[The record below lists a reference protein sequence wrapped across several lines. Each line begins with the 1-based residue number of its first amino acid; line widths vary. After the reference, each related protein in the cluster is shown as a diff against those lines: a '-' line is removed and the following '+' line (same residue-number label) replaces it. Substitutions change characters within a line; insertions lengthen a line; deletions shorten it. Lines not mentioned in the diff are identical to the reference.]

1 MIQEKIHFRQAR
13 DFGETFNVSIKFL
26 RKNFKLFFQ
35 SILFIAGPFVL
46 LTAITGAFYQAD
58 SIGMMST
65 SRLFSRGADPFAAY
79 GWSFVLFLIAS
90 MISSLALIGTT
101 FSFMST
107 YENLGPG
114 NFTVNDVAKTL
125 LKNAGRL
132 IGGFFLLLVIIIVFV
147 VVFALVIGLLASIT
161 PALGIFVGFLAV
173 IGLLIIAPPFM
184 WQFSTFYL
192 VAIHEDVGPQTALSR
207 VREVMR
213 GEFWWTWLL
222 TFAALL
228 AVGVAGFVFTAP
240 QLIYQM
246 VLMVSNMQDG
256 DGGTSMSFIVVATVC
271 TFCST
276 LLYSCLYVICGFHYF
291 SLAEKKDGTGLMDRI
306 NEIGN
311 TPVQNV
317 DQQY

>member
-46 LTAITGAFYQAD
+46 LTAITGAFYQSD
-58 SIGMMST
+58 SIGMMSPR
-65 SRLFSRGADPFAAY
+65 SFMRSDPFAAY
-79 GWSFVLFLIAS
+79 GWSFVLFIAAS

-101 FSFMST
+101 YSFMSA
-107 YENLGPG
+107 YEKMGPG
-114 NFTVNDVAKTL
+114 NFTVNDVAKIL
-125 LKNAGRL
+125 LKNAGRM
-132 IGGFFLLLVIIIVFV
+132 IGGFFLLLVIILGV
-147 VVFALVIGLLASIT
+147 VLVLGLVIGLLASVAS
-161 PALGIFVGFLAV
+161 ALGILVGFLAV
-173 IGLLIIAPPFM
+173 IGMLIIAPPFM

-192 VAIHEDVGPQTALSR
+192 VAIHEDTGPSTALSR

-222 TFAALL
+222 IFAALL
-228 AVGVAGFVFTAP
+228 AVGVAGFVFTLP
-240 QLIYQM
+240 QVIFQM
-246 VLMVSNMQDG
+246 VLMVSNMQE
-256 DGGTSMSFIVVATVC
+256 GGGETSMAFIIVATVC

-311 TPVQNV
+311 TPVSNV